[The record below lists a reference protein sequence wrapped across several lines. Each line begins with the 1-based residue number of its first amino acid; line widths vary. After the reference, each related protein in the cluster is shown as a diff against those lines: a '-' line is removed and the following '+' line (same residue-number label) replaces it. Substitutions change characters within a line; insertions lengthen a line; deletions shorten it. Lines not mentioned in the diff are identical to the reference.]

1 MWHFSPSKWIL
12 WILVLWQQRNY
23 DLSCLPQ
30 QFPLLPFFTALPL
43 TGTSLKF
50 KTHCCRMARIKTAA
64 PIISLCTTPT
74 PVAPECWAWRLSM
87 RCPATLHANVP
98 FPVSPTNSHLSHS
111 SFASLPSIKCCSAT
125 LPVGG
130 GDSMWHFAAWRQ
142 QCVFNLTNSGCLSE
156 LVHLAYGEGCWE
168 YRGSSLIRNTV
179 KTLV

>member
-1 MWHFSPSKWIL
+1 MNTSTMATKEL
-12 WILVLWQQRNY
+12 WFVL
-23 DLSCLPQ
+23 LTSAISIVT
-30 QFPLLPFFTALPL
+30 FFFTALPL

-50 KTHCCRMARIKTAA
+50 KTHCCWMARIKTAA
-64 PIISLCTTPT
+64 PIISLCTIPT

-98 FPVSPTNSHLSHS
+98 FPVSLTNSHLSHS
-111 SFASLPSIKCCSAT
+111 SFASLPSIKRCSAT